1 MTRSTNYF
9 IQKNEYKISTPG
21 SRTSQ
26 AKKLNTDRGQA
37 PEAAAKVVG
46 RGSKPGS
53 REMMYKDIEKII
65 NLSTIEKG
73 SEYNDQNLGSIFTK
87 DRQFE
92 TIDR

>member
-9 IQKNEYKISTPG
+9 IQKNEYKVSTSN
-21 SRTSQ
+21 SRKSQ
-26 AKKLNTDRGQA
+26 ANKLNTDRVDA
-37 PEAAAKVVG
+37 NVKMVG